1 MLKFLFSSMFQI
13 ILIVINIAMFIF
25 NVFTNNLIGLSFNV
39 FLIGLLFI
47 NYCVITDL
55 EKRNED

>member
-1 MLKFLFSSMFQI
+1 MFKFLFSSMMQV
-13 ILIVINIAMFIF
+13 ILIVINVGMFVF